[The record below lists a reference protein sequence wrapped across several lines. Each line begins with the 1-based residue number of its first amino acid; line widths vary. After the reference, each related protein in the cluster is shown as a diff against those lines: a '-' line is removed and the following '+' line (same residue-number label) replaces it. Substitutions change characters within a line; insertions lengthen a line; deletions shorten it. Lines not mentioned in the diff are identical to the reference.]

1 MQQKRKIQKG
11 ENKNLPEQ
19 TIPFSA
25 ATVNRATARQP
36 RGHARHTPTT
46 AAEEIRLITVKHK
59 QIDVTLAG
67 SGFAAKADPRF
78 RTGTSVLLNPYTA

>member
-1 MQQKRKIQKG
+1 MQQNRKRQKG

-25 ATVNRATARQP
+25 ATARRP
-36 RGHARHTPTT
+36 GGHARHTPTT

-78 RTGTSVLLNPYTA
+78 RTGASVLLNPYTA